1 MNDYHWVDPVPQR
14 LQTEKR
20 LQETIANLRASC
32 EKAEKEMDALKERHR
47 SAVLELE
54 NVIVDLMVENYRYES
69 RVKALERL
77 LEEYEKNQ
85 PIIKTTW
92 GMTDTREEAPDGE

>member
-1 MNDYHWVDPVPQR
+1 MKAPLSWLKDYVDIDIPVNE
-14 LQTEKR
+14 LEKK
-20 LQETIANLRASC
+20 LDA
-32 EKAEKEMDALKERHR
+32 EKARHR
-47 SAVLELE
+47 AAILELE

-85 PIIKTTW
+85 PI
-92 GMTDTREEAPDGE
+92 TDTREEADDGE

>member
-1 MNDYHWVDPVPQR
+1 M
-14 LQTEKR
+14 
-20 LQETIANLRASC
+20 ANIDCPYSITCGHLSKAQNELDKKMDA
-32 EKAEKEMDALKERHR
+32 EKARHR
-47 SAVLELE
+47 SAILEME

-85 PIIKTTW
+85 PI
-92 GMTDTREEAPDGE
+92 TDTPEEAAYGK

>member
-1 MNDYHWVDPVPQR
+1 MDNLNCPYGYSITCGP
-14 LQTEKR
+14 LSKAKYELEKK
-20 LQETIANLRASC
+20 LDE
-32 EKAEKEMDALKERHR
+32 EKARHR
-47 SAVLELE
+47 SVVLELE

-85 PIIKTTW
+85 PAI
-92 GMTDTREEAPDGE
+92 TREEATDGE

>member
-1 MNDYHWVDPVPQR
+1 MDDFNCPYSITCGHLAKVQNDLDKK
-14 LQTEKR
+14 LD
-20 LQETIANLRASC
+20 A
-32 EKAEKEMDALKERHR
+32 EKARHR
-47 SAVLELE
+47 SVILEME

-85 PIIKTTW
+85 PI
-92 GMTDTREEAPDGE
+92 TDTREEADDGE

>member
-1 MNDYHWVDPVPQR
+1 M
-14 LQTEKR
+14 
-20 LQETIANLRASC
+20 ANLDCPFHTECPSFSKARDELKKDLREELAKVKNELEKKLDA
-32 EKAEKEMDALKERHR
+32 EKARHR
-47 SAVLELE
+47 AAILELE

-85 PIIKTTW
+85 PI
-92 GMTDTREEAPDGE
+92 TDTREEAADGK

>member
-1 MNDYHWVDPVPQR
+1 MANVDCPYSITCTP
-14 LQTEKR
+14 LS
-20 LQETIANLRASC
+20 RAQNELDKKLDA
-32 EKAEKEMDALKERHR
+32 EKARHR

-77 LEEYEKNQ
+77 LEEYEK
-85 PIIKTTW
+85 K
-92 GMTDTREEAPDGE
+92 

>member
-1 MNDYHWVDPVPQR
+1 MD
-14 LQTEKR
+14 
-20 LQETIANLRASC
+20 NLNCPYSITCTALSRAQNELDKKLDA
-32 EKAEKEMDALKERHR
+32 EKARHR
-47 SAVLELE
+47 SAILELE

-85 PIIKTTW
+85 PIIKSTW
-92 GMTDTREEAPDGE
+92 GMTDTHEETKP

>member
-1 MNDYHWVDPVPQR
+1 MDKFNCPYSITCDH
-14 LQTEKR
+14 LSKAKNELEKK
-20 LQETIANLRASC
+20 LDA
-32 EKAEKEMDALKERHR
+32 EKARHR
-47 SAVLELE
+47 SVILEME

-92 GMTDTREEAPDGE
+92 GMTDTHEEAKP

>member
-1 MNDYHWVDPVPQR
+1 MANVDCPYGITCTH
-14 LQTEKR
+14 LS
-20 LQETIANLRASC
+20 RAQNELDKKLDA
-32 EKAEKEMDALKERHR
+32 EKARHR

-77 LEEYEKNQ
+77 LEEYEKKQ
-85 PIIKTTW
+85 PI
-92 GMTDTREEAPDGE
+92 TDTPKEATDGE

>member
-1 MNDYHWVDPVPQR
+1 MNEFNCPYSITCSH
-14 LQTEKR
+14 LS
-20 LQETIANLRASC
+20 RARNELDKKLDA
-32 EKAEKEMDALKERHR
+32 EKARHR
-47 SAVLELE
+47 SAILEME

-85 PIIKTTW
+85 PIIKSTW
-92 GMTDTREEAPDGE
+92 GMTDTREEAADGE

>member
-1 MNDYHWVDPVPQR
+1 MDNFNCPYSITCSH
-14 LQTEKR
+14 LS
-20 LQETIANLRASC
+20 RAQNELDKKMDA
-32 EKAEKEMDALKERHR
+32 EKARHK
-47 SAVLELE
+47 SVVLELE

-85 PIIKTTW
+85 PIIKSTW
-92 GMTDTREEAPDGE
+92 GMTDTREEAADGE

>member
-1 MNDYHWVDPVPQR
+1 M
-14 LQTEKR
+14 
-20 LQETIANLRASC
+20 ANLDCPFHTECHSFSKARDELKKDLKEELAKAQNELEKKLDA
-32 EKAEKEMDALKERHR
+32 EKARHR
-47 SAVLELE
+47 AAILELE

-85 PIIKTTW
+85 PI
-92 GMTDTREEAPDGE
+92 TDTREEADDGE

>member
-1 MNDYHWVDPVPQR
+1 MDNFNCPYSITCGPLAKAQNE
-14 LQTEKR
+14 LEKK
-20 LQETIANLRASC
+20 LDA
-32 EKAEKEMDALKERHR
+32 EKAKHR
-47 SAVLELE
+47 SVILEME

-85 PIIKTTW
+85 PI
-92 GMTDTREEAPDGE
+92 TDTREEAADGK

>member
-1 MNDYHWVDPVPQR
+1 MDNFNCPYSITCAP
-14 LQTEKR
+14 LSKAKNEFEKK
-20 LQETIANLRASC
+20 LDA
-32 EKAEKEMDALKERHR
+32 EKARHR
-47 SAVLELE
+47 SVILEME

-77 LEEYEKNQ
+77 LEEYEKNN

-92 GMTDTREEAPDGE
+92 GMTDTHEEAKP